1 MLEVKDTGVG
11 MDADMKAHLFEPFF
25 TTKEQQGTGLGLSTV
40 YGIVNQSGGHIRVD
54 SELGKGTTFR
64 VFLPRVEVAS
74 RSADAATA
82 PETTVTATGAPLH
95 QSRGETI
102 LLVEDAQRVRAVVRE
117 ILEMQGYEVIE
128 ARHGAEALALEA
140 GHEGP
145 IHLLITDVVMPEMSG
160 RELAQRLVPLRPEMN
175 VLYISG
181 YTDDAIVRHG
191 VLEAGMALLP
201 KPFTPD
207 ALAAKVREIL
217 DTPRRSPAEAARR

>member
-1 MLEVKDTGVG
+1 M
-11 MDADMKAHLFEPFF
+11 
-25 TTKEQQGTGLGLSTV
+25 
-40 YGIVNQSGGHIRVD
+40 
-54 SELGKGTTFR
+54 
-64 VFLPRVEVAS
+64 
-74 RSADAATA
+74 
-82 PETTVTATGAPLH
+82 
-95 QSRGETI
+95 
-102 LLVEDAQRVRAVVRE
+102 RAVVRE

-160 RELAQRLVPLRPEMN
+160 RELAQRLVPLRPEMS

-191 VLEAGMALLP
+191 VLEAGMAFLP

-217 DTPRRSPAEAARR
+217 DTPRRSPTEAARR

>member
-1 MLEVKDTGVG
+1 V
-11 MDADMKAHLFEPFF
+11 FEPFF
-25 TTKEQQGTGLGLSTV
+25 TTKDHGTGLGLSTV

-54 SELGKGTTFR
+54 SERGEGTTFR
-64 VFLPRVEVAS
+64 IFLPRVEVPS

-82 PETTVTATGAPLH
+82 PETVAATGEPPH
-95 QSRGETI
+95 RSRGETI
-102 LLVEDAQRVRAVVRE
+102 LLVEDAERVRAVVRE
-117 ILEMQGYEVIE
+117 ILEMQGYELIE
-128 ARHGAEALALEA
+128 ARHGAEALMLEA
-140 GHEGP
+140 AHKGP

-160 RELAQRLVPLRPEMN
+160 RELAQRLLPLRPEMG

-217 DTPRRSPAEAARR
+217 DNPRRAPAEAAPR